1 MSVLKPFSSVHY
13 NKEKI
18 KTMEEVIAP
27 PYDVIDDEREA
38 ELQAQSPY
46 NFVRLSLTKGGAKE
60 DSRYQE
66 VADVYQKWLEDG
78 VLVQDDEPAIYYY
91 RQEYKIMGQKY
102 SRLGFIGLMK
112 LEDDAKSKV
121 KPHEK
126 THQAAKE
133 DRLKLWTA
141 LKSHLSCIFV
151 CFDDKQKTVEKIFM
165 KHVMPTE
172 PLFDVVDED
181 GTRNVLWK
189 LTDAD
194 LIAQIQGA
202 VGDQALFIADG
213 HHRYEVSKQY
223 RQIRREANADHT
235 DEEGYNY
242 TMTYF
247 TSMDA
252 KNLQIF
258 PTHRV
263 LREYDVDLT
272 KLEEFFRIDQIKTK
286 EDLTIML
293 AKAGQ
298 NEHAF
303 GLYTK
308 NAIYLLRLKNRLLID
323 EHIKEGSNALRHLD
337 ANIIKTFVFDQEG
350 IISDDIINVKYLD
363 EAIAL
368 VDRGDAQAAFILNPV
383 KVDEL
388 REIAQNN
395 ELMPPK
401 TTYFYPKVLSGLT
414 MHKMD

>member
-1 MSVLKPFSSVHY
+1 MESVV
-13 NKEKI
+13 
-18 KTMEEVIAP
+18 AP

-38 ELQAQSPY
+38 ELQAQSPH
-46 NFVRLSLTKGGAKE
+46 NFVRLSLTKSGAKE

-66 VADVYQKWLEDG
+66 VAGVFKQWLEEG
-78 VLVQDDEPAIYYY
+78 ILTQDDQPAIYYY

-126 THQAAKE
+126 THTAAKV

-141 LKSHLSCIFV
+141 LKAHLSCIFV
-151 CFDDKQKTVEKIFM
+151 CFDDKLKVVEKIFM
-165 KHVMPTE
+165 KHVMPTD

-181 GTRNVLWK
+181 GTRNVLWR
-189 LTDAD
+189 LTDAS
-194 LIAQIQGA
+194 LIEQIQNA

-223 RQIRREANADHT
+223 RDIQRKANPNHT

-263 LREYDVDLT
+263 LREYNVDLN
-272 KLEEFFRIDQIKTK
+272 KLEQFFRIDQIKTK

-308 NAIYLLRLKNRLLID
+308 EAIYLLRLKNRMLID
-323 EHIKEGSNALRHLD
+323 EHMKEGSQALRHLD
-337 ANIIKTFVFDQEG
+337 ANIIKTFVFDQEN

-368 VDRGDAQAAFILNPV
+368 VDEGQAQAAFILNPV

-414 MHKMD
+414 IHKMD